1 MATIPELAAWI
12 KARDDIAVV
21 AHVSPDGDTL
31 GSGLALTRALTK
43 LGKRAALVCADPVP
57 HMYQFLPG
65 VDGVFKPGALPFEPR
80 CVLFED
86 VAAKDRAGDKG
97 ALSHIDDT
105 ALIDHHPTNP
115 RFAVLSLVDGGAAA
129 TGVIALRLI
138 DELGVEID
146 KDMALL
152 LYTAIAT
159 DTGNLSFSNTTSE
172 AARGIA
178 RCLDV
183 GFDIADASLR
193 LFRLRTRARTM
204 LLGMALSAVEF
215 YCEGRIAVTRISSLM
230 YEVSGASRADTEG
243 IINFLIETE
252 GVAAAVLAEERDAFT
267 TKFSLRT
274 DGTIDAGE
282 VAAFFGGGGHRQAA
296 GMTMHLPMFEAAD
309 EVVTKL
315 CTMLSQCDHA

>member
-31 GSGLALTRALTK
+31 GSGLALIRALTK
-43 LGKRAALVCADPVP
+43 LGKRSALVSADPVP

-65 VDGVFKPGALPFEPR
+65 VDGVVKPDMLPFVPR

-86 VAAKDRAGDKG
+86 VAAMDRAGDKG
-97 ALSHIDDT
+97 ALSHVADT

-115 RFAVLSLVDGGAAA
+115 QFAVLS
-129 TGVIALRLI
+129 ALRLI
-138 DELGVEID
+138 DELGVALD

-215 YCEGRIAVTRISSLM
+215 YCEGRIAVTRVSSLM

-243 IINFLIETE
+243 VINFLIETE
-252 GVAAAVLAEERDAFT
+252 GVEAAVLAEERDIFT

-282 VAAFFGGGGHRQAA
+282 VAAFFGGGGHSRAA

-315 CTMLSQCDHA
+315 CALLTKCDLT